1 MTREIKPEEKVV
13 YNSVVNHPLQSWE
26 WGEVRRETGVK
37 VIRLGEFY
45 GKQLKNAYQLTI
57 HLIPLTNFTIGYLPK
72 GPLPTS
78 GMIKILKKVGQQ
90 NNCVFI
96 QLEPNIVRNT
106 KYEIRNTKHLFPA
119 TRPLFTKYTFHI
131 DLTKS
136 EEELLKNMHPKTRY
150 NIKVAQRHGVT
161 VQEENTPQAFEKYL
175 QLTASTTKRQG
186 FYAHS
191 EKYHRLMW
199 KYLNLQPTTH
209 PSAQFMVSKVE
220 PLRASNQPIAHLLT
234 ARYQGEIIVTWIL
247 FLFKNIL
254 YYPYGASSTEYKQVM
269 ASNLMMWEAIKWGKQ
284 HGAKLF
290 DLWGTPG
297 PDPVPTDAYY
307 GFHKFKLGYSPKL
320 IEFIGSYDL
329 VLKPLHYRIF
339 RLADKLRW
347 IFLKINAK
355 FKA

>member
-1 MTREIKPEEKVV
+1 LVPVEDVERVVAQYGPSTRKDAIVSSGTSVMT
-13 YNSVVNHPLQSWE
+13 
-26 WGEVRRETGVK
+26 
-37 VIRLGEFY
+37 
-45 GKQLKNAYQLTI
+45 
-57 HLIPLTNFTIGYLPK
+57 
-72 GPLPTS
+72 
-78 GMIKILKKVGQQ
+78 
-90 NNCVFI
+90 
-96 QLEPNIVRNT
+96 PNI
-106 KYEIRNTKHLFPA
+106 E
-119 TRPLFTKYTFHI
+119 
-131 DLTKS
+131 
-136 EEELLKNMHPKTRY
+136 
-150 NIKVAQRHGVT
+150 
-161 VQEENTPQAFEKYL
+161 AFEKYL

-269 ASNLMMWEAIKWGKQ
+269 ASNLMMWEAIKWGNQ